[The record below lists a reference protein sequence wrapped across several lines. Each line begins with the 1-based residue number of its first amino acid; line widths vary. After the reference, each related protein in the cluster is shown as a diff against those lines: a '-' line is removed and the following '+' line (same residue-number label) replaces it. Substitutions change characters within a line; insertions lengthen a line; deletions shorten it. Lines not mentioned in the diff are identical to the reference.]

1 MLELLFAISLDPLEK
16 RCQCQLLFLSQYSL
30 MLHQVLSHRKGVLV
44 SFLLLKPICS
54 NPASLGS
61 LVVLDRE
68 IDLLLLSEIH
78 DLSGQVAGLI

>member
-1 MLELLFAISLDPLEK
+1 
-16 RCQCQLLFLSQYSL
+16 

-44 SFLLLKPICS
+44 SFLLLKPVCP

-61 LVVLDRE
+61 LVVLNRE